1 VLRAPCPCVLPRCR
15 ALLTA
20 GRLVHARLSGS
31 GGTLCVLLRLA
42 EEKCYLRHA
51 SQVNGFDA
59 DDALD
64 FSVKDSQ
71 SSGVLTVKGDISG
84 WGTMHLYGFS
94 QTPNIL
100 SVENT
105 QIGEQM
111 HSLNPCPNFHTT
123 KVSVRLL

>member
-1 VLRAPCPCVLPRCR
+1 M
-15 ALLTA
+15 
-20 GRLVHARLSGS
+20 
-31 GGTLCVLLRLA
+31 TLCVLLCRA

-71 SSGVLTVKGDISG
+71 SSGVLTVKGDDGVGSL
-84 WGTMHLYGFS
+84 HLYGFS
-94 QTPNIL
+94 QTPGTL
-100 SVENT
+100 SVDTPQWGQLEAN
-105 QIGEQM
+105 
-111 HSLNPCPNFHTT
+111 LNVCPNFKTT